1 MSNHHIPRG
10 ESGVGTWTVI
20 VRDTKINEHNGTWVD
35 WHLKLWGESIDAS
48 LAKPL
53 PMPTEEDDDDHDM
66 IMTTTIPPTT
76 VTPPPG
82 FQTPGELPTA
92 TPTDHPDRP
101 INTKPTNT
109 ATLSTG
115 EEETASSPSPSATEI
130 ASSWLPG
137 FLPTFGVSPRTQA
150 WIYASI
156 ALILIFCAGLG
167 VYLYMARRRRL
178 RNSPRDN
185 YEFELLDEEEAEG
198 LTAGTTGEKGG
209 AAGVLGGGGGGG
221 GRGGKKRTRGGE
233 LYDAFAGGSE
243 DEDEDSGG
251 GGGGFYRD
259 NDEGAGTSSSS
270 GAGSDAAGREK
281 RALGVDDEEHHVLGS
296 DSEDEGDE
304 RQGLAAGRR

>member
-1 MSNHHIPRG
+1 
-10 ESGVGTWTVI
+10 
-20 VRDTKINEHNGTWVD
+20 
-35 WHLKLWGESIDAS
+35 
-48 LAKPL
+48 
-53 PMPTEEDDDDHDM
+53 MPTEEDDDDHDV

-101 INTKPTNT
+101 INAKPTT
-109 ATLSTG
+109 TVTLPTG
-115 EEETASSPSPSATEI
+115 EEEAASSPSPSATEM

-167 VYLYMARRRRL
+167 VYLYMARRRRI

-198 LTAGTTGEKGG
+198 LTAGTGEKGG
-209 AAGVLGGGGGGG
+209 AGGVGAA

-243 DEDEDSGG
+243 DEDED
-251 GGGGFYRD
+251 GGFYRD
-259 NDEGAGTSSSS
+259 HDEGAGTSSSS
-270 GAGSDAAGREK
+270 GVGSDGAGREK
-281 RALGVDDEEHHVLGS
+281 RALRVEDEEHHVLGS
-296 DSEDEGDE
+296 DSEGEGDE